1 MLSCITRQDFHD
13 FFKPIKKIGKGNFA
27 SVYLAQ
33 DLKKNR
39 QVAIKAFM
47 KEIAFKGEGKLAIEN
62 EIKIMRRVNSKGV
75 VRLFGV
81 YETKNS
87 LYLSMEYLHGMTLEN
102 YLRKNQHVPL
112 NNRIKIL
119 KALLVGLK
127 DLKELGIVH
136 RDLKPENIIV
146 SAELESIKII
156 DFGLATSID

>member
-1 MLSCITRQDFHD
+1 MLLSCITRQDFHE
-13 FFKPIKKIGKGNFA
+13 FFKPIQKIGKGNFA

-47 KEIAFKGEGKLAIEN
+47 KDIAFKGEGKMAIEN
-62 EIKIMRRVNSKGV
+62 EIKIMRRVDSKSV
-75 VRLFGV
+75 VKLFGV

-87 LYLSMEYLHGMTLEN
+87 LYLSMEYLQGMTLEN
-102 YLRKNQHVPL
+102 YLRKNQHVSVG
-112 NNRIKIL
+112 NRMKIL

-127 DLKELGIVH
+127 DLKDLGIVH

-146 SAELESIKII
+146 TPEL
-156 DFGLATSID
+156 